1 MFDLLIYKTFIA
13 YVKLYLFYSWTIVV
27 HGTVTRIKTGR
38 GCGCP
43 LIAITFF
50 LHLKTTLN
58 HKTIATC
65 LQTIT
70 VWLKLFAITPRQVGE
85 SSQSTRVSLQPVY
98 N

>member
-1 MFDLLIYKTFIA
+1 MFDLLIYKTFIV
-13 YVKLYLFYSWTIVV
+13 YVKLSILQLDNCGSW
-27 HGTVTRIKTGR
+27 HSHTRIKTGR

-70 VWLKLFAITPRQVGE
+70 VRLKLFAITPRQVGE
-85 SSQSTRVSLQPVY
+85 SSQSTRVSLQPV
-98 N
+98 NN